1 MERAIA
7 LWKAQ
12 HEPCTTETLSFLKV
26 LQKSYV
32 VYGDML
38 LLPSTAYATG
48 TSHGHHESLG
58 IQPEEL
64 DKLYATIAT
73 HLKIAHIATTRP
85 IPLSNQDGQCTRDN
99 VLRSPSGFQPLYG
112 DFGPSTCADPPT
124 VEDFNAA
131 YWVTAKQNGIYQA
144 WAPRW
149 TMFSRGNVSE
159 KARLLALP
167 SVLSAVTE
175 NKARGCTAVDLY
187 AGIGY
192 FTFSYLKAGVSKVLC
207 WDLNPWST
215 EGLMRG
221 ARANKWKAEKV
232 DDASMAELARWCE
245 DDDVR
250 VLVFNDDNR
259 RAGVV
264 VEAMRSS
271 LPPIR
276 HVNCGLLPTSKGS
289 WETGVQVLDDGY
301 DGWLHVH
308 ENFAVVEI
316 AEKAE
321 EVRKEIERL
330 VVERMVSR
338 YGKESVERRLV
349 KVDHVNRLKSY
360 APGVMHCVLD
370 IYIPKYA
377 PS

>member
-1 MERAIA
+1 MDRAIV
-7 LWKAQ
+7 LWKTQ
-12 HEPCTTETLSFLKV
+12 HEPCTAEALKSLKI

-38 LLPSTAYATG
+38 LLPSTAFTTG
-48 TSHGHHESLG
+48 TTHGQHESLG
-58 IQPEEL
+58 IPAEEL

-73 HLKIAHIATTRP
+73 HMKITHIATTRP
-85 IPLSNQDGQCTRDN
+85 IPLSNQDGQYTRDN

-112 DFGPSTCADPPT
+112 DFGPSTSADPPT

-131 YWVTAKQNGIYQA
+131 YWVTAKQNGIYQT

-159 KARLLALP
+159 KARLLTLP
-167 SVLSAVTE
+167 SVLSAVADD
-175 NKARGCTAVDLY
+175 KVRGCAAVDLY

-215 EGLMRG
+215 EGLVRG
-221 ARANKWKAEKV
+221 AGANKWKAEKV
-232 DDASMAELARWCE
+232 DDASMAEVARWCE

-250 VLVFNDDNR
+250 ALVFNDDNT
-259 RAGVV
+259 RAGAVIK
-264 VEAMRSS
+264 AIRSS
-271 LPPIR
+271 LSPIR

-289 WETGVQVLDDGY
+289 WETAVQVLDDGY

-308 ENFAVVEI
+308 ENFAVAEI

-321 EVRKEIERL
+321 DVRKEIEQL
-330 VVERMVSR
+330 VAERMVSR
-338 YGKESVERRLV
+338 YGQDSIERRLV

>member
-7 LWKAQ
+7 LWRAQ
-12 HEPCTTETLSFLKV
+12 HEPCTAETLTFLKI

-38 LLPSTAYATG
+38 LLPSTAYAIETA
-48 TSHGHHESLG
+48 HGHHESLG
-58 IQPEEL
+58 IQPEGL
-64 DKLYATIAT
+64 DKLYTTIAR
-73 HLKIAHIATTRP
+73 HMKITHIATTRP
-85 IPLSNQDGQCTRDN
+85 IPLSSQDGQYTRDN

-131 YWVTAKQNGIYQA
+131 YWVTAKQNGIYQT

-159 KARLLALP
+159 KARLLTLP
-167 SVLSAVTE
+167 SVLSAVADD
-175 NKARGCTAVDLY
+175 KVRGCAAVDLY

-221 ARANKWKAEKV
+221 AKANKWKAERV
-232 DDASMAELARWCE
+232 DDASVLEVAKWCE

-250 VLVFNDDNR
+250 ALVLNDDNTK
-259 RAGVV
+259 AGVV
-264 VEAMRSS
+264 IEHVRSS

-289 WETGVQVLDDGY
+289 WETAVQVLDDGY

-308 ENFAVVEI
+308 ENFAVAEI
-316 AEKAE
+316 AEKTD
-321 EVRKEIERL
+321 EVREEIEQL
-330 VVERMVSR
+330 VVERMMSR
-338 YGKESVERRLV
+338 CGQESVERRLV